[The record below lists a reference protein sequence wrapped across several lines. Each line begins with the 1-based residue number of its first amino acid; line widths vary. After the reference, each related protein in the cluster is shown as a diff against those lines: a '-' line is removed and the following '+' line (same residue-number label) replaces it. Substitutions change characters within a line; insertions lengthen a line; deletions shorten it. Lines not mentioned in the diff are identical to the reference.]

1 MQKLSVLI
9 VCAELNWISTS
20 RMPGALHHA
29 GFDVNVLSP
38 RDALITKS
46 RFARRIGYFPNDCT
60 YPFWAQTIA
69 TAVRTHSPALIVPG
83 DDRTAAL
90 LHRVITDPPPGLVPA
105 LHARLA
111 ELIQRSLGDPRFFEV
126 ASNKFLLADA
136 AIAAGVRVPDQRIAK
151 GVAAA
156 LEAARE
162 VGYPIALKREAEA
175 GGERMRVAFDDATL
189 ARAVADAG
197 EAPLLVQRYVRGQPA
212 TFGAVSLGGRFL
224 AGLTAIRVPTDPPET
239 ESGTV
244 VQIAD
249 RPDVA
254 EAAATMIEVL
264 GLSGFSS
271 FEFVLEDG
279 TGAPYLI
286 ECTPRI
292 SVASYIGTHFGA
304 DLSRELYQALAGARD
319 AEQPAPPQR
328 LREQTIALF
337 PQEWLRSPQSPALR
351 SCVIDAPWDDP
362 ELFAATIKGAGM
374 WPG

>member
-9 VCAELNWISTS
+9 VCAEINWISTS

-46 RFARRIGYFPNDCT
+46 RFARRIGYFPSDCT

-90 LHRVITDPPPGLVPA
+90 LHRVITDPPSGLVPA
-105 LHARLA
+105 LHARLV

-136 AIAAGVRVPDQRIAK
+136 AIGAGVRVPDQRIVT

-156 LEAARE
+156 ADVARE
-162 VGYPIALKREAEA
+162 LGYPVALKRQPEASAERLRVASDDAALARFVAEA
-175 GGERMRVAFDDATL
+175 PD
-189 ARAVADAG
+189 
-197 EAPLLVQRYVRGQPA
+197 APLLVQRYVRGQLA
-212 TFGAVSLGGRFL
+212 SFGAVSLDGKFL
-224 AGLTAIRVPTDPPET
+224 AGLTTIRVPTDPPET
-239 ESGTV
+239 EAATV
-244 VQIAD
+244 VQLAD
-249 RPDVA
+249 RPEVA
-254 EAAATMIEVL
+254 EAAATMVEVL
-264 GLSGFSS
+264 GLSGFAS
-271 FEFVLEDG
+271 FEFVLEET
-279 TGAPYLI
+279 TGAPYLL
-286 ECTPRI
+286 ECNPRV

-304 DLSRELYQALAGARD
+304 DLSRELYQALCGARE
-319 AEQPAPPQR
+319 ASPLQPPEP
-328 LREQTIALF
+328 LREQKIALF

-362 ELFAATIKGAGM
+362 ELFAATIKSAGM